1 MSKNA
6 KKRLK
11 EIQKK
16 HVQKIP
22 TILQG
27 SFVSVWDEGTVQT
40 QGTLN
45 TKTGEVTAKFVNV
58 PDLGSL
64 KREYFEDETEDTY
77 EVCTECH
84 EYILKS
90 EMNPGIGHD
99 LNEERVCSNK
109 DCESYA

>member
-1 MSKNA
+1 M
-6 KKRLK
+6 
-11 EIQKK
+11 
-16 HVQKIP
+16 
-22 TILQG
+22 TILTG

-64 KREYFEDETEDTY
+64 KREYFEDEAEDIY

-99 LNEERVCSNK
+99 LNEEQVCSNK
-109 DCESYA
+109 DCESREEN